1 MSLASWRRL
10 LSRAIIGLEQLEQKG
25 QPVPGW
31 ILGGGTALMLHSHHR
46 LSKDIDAFIED
57 PQYLGIMSPDVTNV
71 WNCRTWDKAAHYLK
85 LEYAEGEID
94 FIVSSPLSDLATT
107 FHEVDLTDLPARR
120 KVTIEIE
127 HPAEIALK
135 KMHYRSTMLK
145 SRDIFD
151 IAVADSI
158 DHKALVG
165 NLNEIS
171 GAKSALLKRLGGID
185 RKFLQAELTELDIQ
199 EGWDDQK
206 QSCLDTVRS
215 LIEQIP

>member
-1 MSLASWRRL
+1 MASWRRL

-85 LEYAEGEID
+85 LKYAEGEID

>member
-1 MSLASWRRL
+1 MASWRRL